1 MSNEN
6 ARKVAALTGGRLLTP
21 SAVNGSGCVV
31 MAVARAAT
39 VKRNGAI
46 RITLD
51 KATFTLHTGSAV
63 SPGDSAVIAAYCN
76 RHGLETPN
84 ILDFVRAD
92 VESRKGKAPAT
103 AWTRATDDGGN
114 AVAPAFRLEY
124 EAEGCS
130 VGESHGGSCY
140 TVKAGG
146 VEIARFARFAV
157 AESYTGAWGKVT
169 GSPLESAVS
178 DSKADKDARRK
189 AGALDKLQARRDA
202 LTKEILGMRADGL
215 TLDDLAGAFPAEALA
230 AVYGPQA

>member
-1 MSNEN
+1 
-6 ARKVAALTGGRLLTP
+6 
-21 SAVNGSGCVV
+21 
-31 MAVARAAT
+31 MAVDRKAT

-63 SPGDSAVIAAYCN
+63 SPGDSAVIAAYCK
-76 RHGLETPN
+76 RHSLETPN

-92 VESRKGKAPAT
+92 TESRKGSAPADS
-103 AWTRATDDGGN
+103 WTPATDKETQ
-114 AVAPAFRLEY
+114 AVAAPAFRLEY
-124 EAEGCS
+124 EAEGCA
-130 VGESHGGSCY
+130 VTESHEGSCY
-140 TVKAGG
+140 TVKVGG
-146 VEIARFARFAV
+146 QEIARFGRFAV

-178 DSKADKDARRK
+178 DSAADKADRRK
-189 AGALDKLQARRDA
+189 AGALDKLNTRREA
-202 LTKEILGMRADGL
+202 LNKEILGMKADGL